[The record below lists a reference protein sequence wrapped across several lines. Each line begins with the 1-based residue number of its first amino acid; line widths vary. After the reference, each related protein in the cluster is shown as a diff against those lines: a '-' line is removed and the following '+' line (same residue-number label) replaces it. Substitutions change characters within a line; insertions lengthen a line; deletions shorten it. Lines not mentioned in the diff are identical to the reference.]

1 MEEDKKKIIV
11 RVIIWII
18 ILLIILALLL
28 LKFNKK
34 NNNTNT
40 IQNNNGQNFNSTNSG
55 NNTAAPRLDTGD
67 INIDELKSS
76 KILIKLQDCINQ
88 YYDYIDS
95 KNATALINVL
105 DADYIK
111 EKSINEKNVIN
122 NVDVINEETKIFIE
136 KAYSQMLSYD
146 KEYKCYVY
154 GEAYN
159 NNLKKISNYM
169 YIVYLNT
176 FDKAFYII
184 PCGTMS
190 ESEFSIKI
198 NEVNNN
204 TTKTSTESTRVK
216 LNNYNKFEFS
226 SDSELIKNIIL
237 NDFKYYNF
245 LQVNDKNRQYM
256 LLDENYRSKR
266 FGGIENF
273 NSNFQYLNMNLQ
285 YVKRS
290 YYNDRTIYIG
300 IDNNGKYYIVSEKT
314 PTNFSIMLDSYTIPL
329 SETTKKYTSSSEQQK
344 ACMCLEQ
351 VKEMINNKDYKSVY
365 NHLNNTFK
373 NNNFETQDK
382 LVSYIKGKF
391 YDLNN
396 FEYES
401 YQVSN
406 NSYIITVKV
415 IDDTDETKSF
425 TMSFVVKLADSIEKF
440 EMSFGI

>member
-1 MEEDKKKIIV
+1 
-11 RVIIWII
+11 
-18 ILLIILALLL
+18 
-28 LKFNKK
+28 
-34 NNNTNT
+34 
-40 IQNNNGQNFNSTNSG
+40 
-55 NNTAAPRLDTGD
+55 
-67 INIDELKSS
+67 
-76 KILIKLQDCINQ
+76 
-88 YYDYIDS
+88 
-95 KNATALINVL
+95 
-105 DADYIK
+105 
-111 EKSINEKNVIN
+111 
-122 NVDVINEETKIFIE
+122 
-136 KAYSQMLSYD
+136 
-146 KEYKCYVY
+146 
-154 GEAYN
+154 
-159 NNLKKISNYM
+159 
-169 YIVYLNT
+169 
-176 FDKAFYII
+176 
-184 PCGTMS
+184 
-190 ESEFSIKI
+190 
-198 NEVNNN
+198 
-204 TTKTSTESTRVK
+204 
-216 LNNYNKFEFS
+216 
-226 SDSELIKNIIL
+226 
-237 NDFKYYNF
+237 
-245 LQVNDKNRQYM
+245 M